1 MDTQADWTIV
11 KRVLEDRR
19 TGKPSE
25 RFPRYVISKPAAKRL
40 TAALGIKM
48 PRAGWETLLAYDPE
62 GNRWYLV
69 NVAGSSFYLDK
80 YER

>member
-1 MDTQADWTIV
+1 MERDKDWAIV

-48 PRAGWETLLAYDPE
+48 PRAGWETTLAYDPD
-62 GNRWYLV
+62 GNKWVLI
-69 NVAGSSFYLDK
+69 NIAGSSFYLNK